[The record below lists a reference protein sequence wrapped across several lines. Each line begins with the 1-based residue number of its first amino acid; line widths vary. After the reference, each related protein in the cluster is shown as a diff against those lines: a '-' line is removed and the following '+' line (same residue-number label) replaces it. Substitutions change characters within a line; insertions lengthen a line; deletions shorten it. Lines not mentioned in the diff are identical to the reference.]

1 MIWTASPVD
10 GVVDHDGRVGRLHDL
25 QLGLA
30 DADGLEEAPIAP
42 GGVEEA
48 DRLARCGREPAEV
61 AAGGHAPD
69 EDAGIER
76 VADHADAVA
85 QDRAPGERARRVDG
99 DDSDAVPAGPPAFDD
114 LVAQGA
120 LAASREA
127 R

>member
-1 MIWTASPVD
+1 MIWTASPD
-10 GVVDHDGRVGRLHDL
+10 GRRRHHDGRVGGLHDL

-30 DADGLEEAPIAP
+30 HPDGLEEAPIAP

-76 VADHADAVA
+76 VADHPDAVA
-85 QDRAPGERARRVDG
+85 QDRAPGERARRD
-99 DDSDAVPAGPPAFDD
+99 P
-114 LVAQGA
+114 
-120 LAASREA
+120 R